1 MQRPLV
7 AFDFADRCIPNS
19 VHGVHLLYKHECL
32 PLVQLLVCRLKNY
45 KDALFVFDS
54 GFLAALLR
62 TILWT
67 VLNMVLQLVIAFV
80 LASLL
85 NIQDFKG
92 SESTRHCL

>member
-1 MQRPLV
+1 MNV
-7 AFDFADRCIPNS
+7 YHWFNFS
-19 VHGVHLLYKHECL
+19 FVG
-32 PLVQLLVCRLKNY
+32 LKNY

-92 SESTRHCL
+92 RRVYKTLLMIPWAMPGYVSILLWKPASSIRSSAC